1 MLGFLLFLNN
11 HHERRIYAKGKCVCR
26 EEPFYSPTC
35 SNIENK
41 NHLSMED
48 SSATWPRESITYT
61 VFGAFGGRVVKQ
73 EMENIGKDVTE
84 PLSYQETTSKA
95 WEKKPKSYII
105 FKDLLKSYATQ
116 VLFLSPSLK
125 R

>member
-1 MLGFLLFLNN
+1 
-11 HHERRIYAKGKCVCR
+11 
-26 EEPFYSPTC
+26 
-35 SNIENK
+35 
-41 NHLSMED
+41 MED

-73 EMENIGKDVTE
+73 EMGNIGKDVTG

>member
-1 MLGFLLFLNN
+1 
-11 HHERRIYAKGKCVCR
+11 
-26 EEPFYSPTC
+26 
-35 SNIENK
+35 
-41 NHLSMED
+41 MED
-48 SSATWPRESITYT
+48 SSATWPRESITYS

-73 EMENIGKDVTE
+73 EMGNIGKDVTE
-84 PLSYQETTSKA
+84 PLSHQETSKA
-95 WEKKPKSYII
+95 WEKKPESYII